1 VRPCD
6 TLDAV
11 HIRDGRRT
19 CSPTDL
25 ANFLACRHKSVL
37 DLAAAKG
44 DVRVPEWVDP
54 LADTLRERG
63 EAHERRYVEALRASG
78 RAVTDLT
85 GSKERGRPEAL
96 AATRDAMRH
105 GADIIVQAAIGDETW
120 FGYADVLARVEVPSA
135 LGAWSYE
142 VHDTKLARETRG
154 GAILQLC
161 AYTELLGQAQGVTPD
176 VFRVITPAGQEVFRT
191 TDFSAYYRTVKARLL
206 GLLDHAAACAA
217 ALEAV
222 PSPTAHCEICR
233 WWPRCNAE
241 RRRVDHLSFV
251 ANLGRTQEREL
262 DRGGFT
268 TLAALAHMPVPV
280 TFKPRRGARATYESL
295 REQARLQLVQRESR
309 RPTFDVLP
317 PDLGFGLGALPEPR
331 PGDLFLDLESARF
344 ARDGGREYLFGLG
357 SLSASGGWEYRA
369 WWAFDDAAEAGAFE
383 AVMDTVRAAL
393 DRDPGV
399 HVYHFAPYE
408 PSALKRLMGRHGT
421 RVVELD
427 ELLRGERF
435 VDLLAVVRRAIR
447 AGVESYSLKQLEP
460 FYGFRRDV
468 ELGHAAD
475 RRRIIEHVLESGD
488 PGAIPSDVREA
499 VEGYNQDDCRS
510 TLELR
515 NWLEGV
521 RERAIAAGAALD
533 RPARPVSEASDS
545 VKDRQAQVDA
555 LRAKLLGRRDL
566 APPDEAE
573 ALRVLAYLIDWHQ
586 REDKV
591 SWWEYFRLRDLP
603 DEDLLEE
610 GMAVTGLQLVDR
622 LGPAIS
628 AKTGKATK
636 SVVDRYRFP
645 MQEFEIRA
653 GAELHLRTGGKFGE
667 VEATDRTM
675 RTIDVKKGPSQSET
689 HPVSAFV
696 SDHVPSEVL
705 SAAICRIG
713 DEVGDGGFAGTRR
726 GRAATDLLLRRPPR
740 AAGRDLA
747 TTPRRS
753 GESVA
758 DFATRIVED
767 LDESVLP
774 IQGPPGSGKTHVGA
788 RMITAL
794 VRQGRRVGVTAT
806 SHKVIQNLLEAVA
819 AAAAADGVPA
829 ALGHKVGAVDP
840 AARHVMAFTDNVAP
854 LTALQAGNIQVLGG
868 TAYLWARAEYANAV
882 DVLFVDEAGQM
893 SLANVVAVSHAAPR
907 LVLLGD
913 PRQLEQ
919 PQKGTHPDGVGVS
932 ALDHILGGQATMP
945 TERGLFLPITWR
957 LAPPLC
963 RATSEL
969 FYEGKLSSAVGV
981 DQVRLV
987 STGRFEGAGVWVID
1001 VPHEGNRNASEEEVD
1016 EVVRLIDEL
1025 RGPAAEWIDSTGH
1038 AHPVVD
1044 ADILVVAP
1052 YNAQVNRVDDRL
1064 RSAGRTIR
1072 VGTVDR
1078 FQGQQ
1083 APIVIYTM
1091 TTSGPEEAPRG
1102 LEFLF
1107 SANRLNVAI
1116 SRAQAAAI
1124 IVASPKLFEPDC
1136 QTPRQMRLA
1145 NALCR
1150 LRELARALAPPGEAG
1165 PNLLDVGSA

>member
-1 VRPCD
+1 
-6 TLDAV
+6 V

-25 ANFLACRHKSVL
+25 ANVLACRHKAFL

-44 DVRVPEWVDP
+44 EVRVPEWVDP
-54 LADTLRERG
+54 LADRLRQRG
-63 EAHERRYVEALRASG
+63 EAHERRYVEALRVAG
-78 RAVTDLT
+78 RAVTDLS
-85 GSKERGRPEAL
+85 GAKEGGRPEAL
-96 AATRDAMRH
+96 AATRDAMCR
-105 GADIIVQAAIGDETW
+105 GADIIVQAALGDETW
-120 FGYADVLARVEVPSA
+120 FGYADVLARVDEPST
-135 LGAWSYE
+135 LGPWSYE

-161 AYTELLGQAQGVTPD
+161 VYTELVGTAQGRTPE
-176 VFRVITPAGQEVFRT
+176 VFRVITPAGPEVFRT
-191 TDFSAYYRTVKARLL
+191 AEFSAYYRTVKARLL
-206 GLLDHAAACAA
+206 RLLDNTSAYAA

-222 PSPTAHCEICR
+222 PSPAPHCEVCR
-233 WWPRCNAE
+233 WWPRCNAD

-262 DRGGFT
+262 DRHGLT
-268 TLAALAHMPVPV
+268 TLRALAQMPVPV
-280 TFKPRRGARATYESL
+280 PFKPRRGAKATYESL
-295 REQARLQLVQRESR
+295 REQARVQFVQREAGQ
-309 RPTFDVLP
+309 PTFDVLP
-317 PDLGFGLGALPEPR
+317 PDPGFGLGALPEPR

-357 SLSASGGWEYRA
+357 RLGAGGAWEYRA
-369 WWAFDDAAEAGAFE
+369 WWAFDDTEEGGAFE
-383 AVMDTVRAAL
+383 AVMDAIGAARA
-393 DRDPGV
+393 RDPGV

-408 PSALKRLMGRHGT
+408 PSAFKRLMGRHAT

-435 VDLLAVVRRAIR
+435 VDLLAVVRRAVR
-447 AGVESYSLKQLEP
+447 AGVESYSIKQLEP
-460 FYGFRRDV
+460 FYGFRREV
-468 ELGHAAD
+468 ELAHAGD
-475 RRRIIEHVLESGD
+475 QRRIVEDALESAD
-488 PGAIPSDVREA
+488 PPAVTPDVREA
-499 VEGYNQDDCRS
+499 VEGYNEDDCRS

-515 NWLEGV
+515 NWLE
-521 RERAIAAGAALD
+521 RLRDRAIASGAAVA
-533 RPARPVSEASDS
+533 RPALGASDAS
-545 VKDRQAQVDA
+545 DHVKERQAQVDA
-555 LRAKLLGRRDL
+555 LRARLLARRAL
-566 APPDEAE
+566 ATAGDAE

-603 DEDLLEE
+603 EEDLLEE
-610 GMAVTGLQLVDR
+610 GMAVTGLQFVER
-622 LGPAIS
+622 LGLAIS
-628 AKTGKATK
+628 AKTGKPTK
-636 SVVDRYRFP
+636 SVVDRYRYP

-653 GAELHLRTGGKFGE
+653 GAELHLRTGGKFGD
-667 VEATDRTM
+667 VEAADRTL
-675 RTIDVKKGPSQSET
+675 RTIDVKKGPFQAET
-689 HPVSAFV
+689 HPLSAFV
-696 SDHVPSEVL
+696 SDHVSSEVL

-713 DEVGDGGFAGTRR
+713 DEVGERGFEGSPRS
-726 GRAATDLLLRRPPR
+726 RAAIDLLLRHQPR
-740 AAGRDLA
+740 VAGRDLA
-747 TTPRRS
+747 ATPRRE
-753 GESVA
+753 GESVT
-758 DFATRIVED
+758 DFATRIVGD
-767 LDESVLP
+767 LDETVLP
-774 IQGPPGSGKTHVGA
+774 IQGPPGSGKTYVGA
-788 RMITAL
+788 RMIAAL

-819 AAAAADGVPA
+819 TAAAAENVPA
-829 ALGHKVGAVDP
+829 ALGHKVGAIDP
-840 AARHVMAFTDNVAP
+840 AAGPVMAFTDNVTP
-854 LTALQAGNIQVLGG
+854 LTALQAGDIQVLGG

-919 PQKGTHPDGVGVS
+919 PQKGSHPDGVGVS

-945 TERGLFLPITWR
+945 AERGLFLPITWR

-981 DQVRLV
+981 DQVRL
-987 STGRFEGAGVWVID
+987 SGTGRFEGAGVWVVD
-1001 VPHEGNRNASEEEVD
+1001 VPHEGNRNASDEEVD
-1016 EVVRLIDEL
+1016 EVVRLIDEI
-1025 RGPAAEWIDSTGH
+1025 RGPAAEWIDSRGQ
-1038 AHPVVD
+1038 AHPIVD

-1064 RSAGRTIR
+1064 RRAGRAIR

-1083 APIVIYTM
+1083 APVVIYTM

-1150 LRELARALAPPGEAG
+1150 LRELSMGSGPAGVSRA
-1165 PNLLDVGSA
+1165 

>member
-1 VRPCD
+1 VLPCD
-6 TLDAV
+6 RLDAV
-11 HIRDGRRT
+11 RIREGRRT

-25 ANFLACRHKSVL
+25 ANFLACRHNSFL
-37 DLAAAKG
+37 DLAGAQG
-44 DVRVPEWVDP
+44 DVLVPEWVDP

-63 EAHERRYVEALRASG
+63 EAHERRYVDALRASG

-85 GSKERGRPEAL
+85 GPKEGGRLEAL
-96 AATRDAMRH
+96 AATRDAMRR
-105 GADIIVQAAIGDETW
+105 GADIIVQAALGDEAW

-154 GAILQLC
+154 GTILQLC
-161 AYTELLGQAQGVTPD
+161 VYTELVATAQGVTPE
-176 VFRVITPAGQEVFRT
+176 VFRVITPAGSEVFRT
-191 TDFSAYYRTVKARLL
+191 SEFSAYYRTVKARLL
-206 GLLDHAAACAA
+206 SLLDDEAACAA

-222 PSPTAHCEICR
+222 PSPTPHCEVCR

-262 DRGGFT
+262 DRRGLA
-268 TLAALAHMPVPV
+268 TLRALAHMPLPVP
-280 TFKPRRGARATYESL
+280 FKPRRGAKATYESL
-295 REQARLQLVQRESR
+295 REQARLQLVQRETR
-309 RPTFDVLP
+309 QPTFDVLP
-317 PDLGFGLGALPEPR
+317 LDPGFGLGALPEPR

-357 SLSASGGWEYRA
+357 SLSANGAWQYRA
-369 WWAFDDAAEAGAFE
+369 WWAFDDMAEAAAFE
-383 AVMDTVRAAL
+383 AVMDAIGAARE
-393 DRDPGV
+393 RDPGV

-408 PSALKRLMGRHGT
+408 PSAFKRLMGRHAT
-421 RVVELD
+421 RVVGLD

-435 VDLLAVVRRAIR
+435 VDLLAVVRRALR
-447 AGVESYSLKQLEP
+447 AGVESYSIKQLEP
-460 FYGFRRDV
+460 FYGFSRDV
-468 ELGHAAD
+468 ELGHATD
-475 RRRIIEHVLESGD
+475 RRRIIEYVLESGD
-488 PGAIPSDVREA
+488 PAAITSDVRDA

-515 NWLEGV
+515 NWLERLRD
-521 RERAIAAGAALD
+521 REIAAGAVMA
-533 RPARPVSEASDS
+533 RPALPAAEASDH
-545 VKDRQAQVDA
+545 VKERQAHVDA
-555 LRAKLLGRRDL
+555 LRARLLARREL

-622 LGPAIS
+622 LGPVIS
-628 AKTGKATK
+628 AKTGKPTK

-653 GAELHLRTGGKFGE
+653 GAELHLRTGGKFGD
-667 VEATDRTM
+667 VEAADRTI
-675 RTIDVKKGPSQSET
+675 RTMDVKKGPSQAET
-689 HPVSAFV
+689 HPCSAFV
-696 SDHVPSEVL
+696 SDHVSSDVL
-705 SAAICRIG
+705 SAAVCRIG
-713 DEVGDGGFAGTRR
+713 EEVSERGCEGARR
-726 GRAATDLLLRRPPR
+726 GRAAIDLLRRR
-740 AAGRDLA
+740 APQVAGRDLTA
-747 TTPRRS
+747 TPRRG
-753 GESVA
+753 GESVT
-758 DFATRIVED
+758 DFATRIVGD
-767 LDESVLP
+767 LDETVLP
-774 IQGPPGSGKTHVGA
+774 IQGPPGSGKTYVGA
-788 RMITAL
+788 HMIAAL

-819 AAAAADGVPA
+819 TVAAAEGVFA
-829 ALGHKVGAVDP
+829 ALGHKVGTVDP
-840 AARHVMAFTDNVAP
+840 AGGHVTAFTDNVTP
-854 LTALQAGNIQVLGG
+854 LTALQTGDIQVLGG

-919 PQKGTHPDGVGVS
+919 PQKGSHPDGVGVS

-945 TERGLFLPITWR
+945 PELGLFLPITWR

-981 DQVRLV
+981 DQVRL
-987 STGRFEGAGVWVID
+987 SGTGRFEGAGVWVID
-1001 VPHEGNRNASEEEVD
+1001 VPHEGNRNASDEEVD
-1016 EVVRLIDEL
+1016 EVVRLIDEI
-1025 RGPAAEWIDSTGH
+1025 RGPAAEWIDSRGQS
-1038 AHPVVD
+1038 HPIVD

-1052 YNAQVNRVDDRL
+1052 YNAQVNRLDDRL
-1064 RSAGRTIR
+1064 RGAGRAIR

-1083 APIVIYTM
+1083 SPVVIYTM

-1136 QTPRQMRLA
+1136 QTPHQMRLA

-1150 LRELARALAPPGEAG
+1150 LRELAVNRA
-1165 PNLLDVGSA
+1165 